1 MRKPHQKIL
10 HELEKR
16 PLSSDE
22 LHEKTG
28 YSYSGIRGRI
38 TEMRK
43 LGFDIQLQEVTEK
56 KYVLKQNSKKETFL
70 DYIEKINGYNRLI
83 NLKQIEKETG
93 LTEEDITNVISKM
106 FLDPDYHIF
115 QMSNTDIKITK
126 LT

>member
-1 MRKPHQKIL
+1 MKQPHKKIL

-22 LHEKTG
+22 LQEKTG

-38 TEMRK
+38 AEMRK
-43 LGFDIQLQEVTEK
+43 LGFDIELKEVTEK
-56 KYVLKQNSKKETFL
+56 KYVLKQNSKKEKFL
-70 DYIEKINGYNRLI
+70 DFIEEINGYNRVV

-115 QMSNTDIKITK
+115 QMSNTDIKITR